1 MRRTYAPT
9 GIVIGFFIG
18 VLAAL
23 KINLV
28 VGVIV
33 GLVACILLWVLI
45 RAFENVV
52 YKAGDAAEDA
62 IKRKYKEMK
71 DKK

>member
-1 MRRTYAPT
+1 MGKTYAPT

-23 KINLV
+23 KINIV
-28 VGVIV
+28 VGIIV
-33 GLVACILLWVLI
+33 GLVACIILWVLI
-45 RAFENVV
+45 RAFDNVI
-52 YKAGDAAEDA
+52 YKAGDTAEDA